1 MAIFQPILDNLGLGF
16 FWQAHPHLSV
26 GWHDLFFK
34 KKVTYPDFF
43 FERGKAPQI
52 LHPQLIFG
60 RNRFSEYCAV
70 YHDNPLERK
79 PYIPC
84 LMGLAPSG
92 RVVFHDF
99 AKDVIHLLISG
110 QTGSGKTSG
119 LYGIL
124 FSLMWLNL
132 PKWLRIDLFATK
144 GVQMFQNLANV
155 YNEIDIMKA
164 AATGLTQRIRERME
178 ILKKN
183 PNLYTIDLY
192 NQKNRKKPLRYEII
206 VFDEFSN
213 ILRALEA
220 EDRETFV
227 SSVSQIASQGRSLG
241 MHLIVVPQR
250 PDAQGIPSSI
260 KSQMA
265 SSLTF
270 RLRSAID
277 AQTANCP
284 EATELP
290 QAQAILSSNVGRGPL
305 KMAPMEKNSVPFF
318 AERLKKT
325 LSVNGYQNGFK

>member
-16 FWQAHPHLSV
+16 FWQAHPHLNV
-26 GWHDLFFK
+26 GWHDLFFRK
-34 KKVTYPDFF
+34 NVTYPAHF

-60 RNRFSEYCAV
+60 RNGFSEYCQA
-70 YHDNPLERK
+70 YFNNPLGGK

-84 LMGLAPSG
+84 LMGLSPSG

-99 AKDVIHLLISG
+99 AKDVIHLLVSG

-144 GVQMFQNLANV
+144 GVGMFGGLANV
-155 YNEIDIMKA
+155 YDEIEPMKA
-164 AATGLTQRIRERME
+164 AAMDLTVRLKERMA
-178 ILKKN
+178 LLRRN
-183 PNLYTIDLY
+183 PTLYTISLY
-192 NQKNRKKPLRYEII
+192 NQKNRKKPLRYEIL

-220 EDRETFV
+220 ADREKFV
-227 SSVSQIASQGRSLG
+227 SSVAQIASQGRSLG
-241 MHLIVVPQR
+241 MHLILVPQR
-250 PDAQGIPSSI
+250 ADAEGIPSAI
-260 KSQMA
+260 KSQMV

-270 RLRSAID
+270 YLRSAID
-277 AQTANCP
+277 SQTAGCP
-284 EATELP
+284 EATGLRK
-290 QAQAILSSNVGRGPL
+290 AQAILSSNLDRGL
-305 KMAPMEKNSVPFF
+305 LRMAPMQESWSPFF

-325 LSVNGYQNGFK
+325 LSANGYQNGFS